1 MQEVTEPTNILHS
14 RHLGLG
20 TQMIVSVS
28 GEGECAP
35 ELLVDVT
42 NCDVRQ
48 QNGEVALNIQ
58 EGRVLLQE
66 GEDDRQHRS
75 VVPATIPYIVRQ
87 YKTTKCMKMY
97 RMTPSLQT
105 MWVSQ

>member
-14 RHLGLG
+14 RHSGLG

-48 QNGEVALNIQ
+48 QNGEVPLNIQ

-75 VVPATIPYIVRQ
+75 VVPATIPYNVRQ